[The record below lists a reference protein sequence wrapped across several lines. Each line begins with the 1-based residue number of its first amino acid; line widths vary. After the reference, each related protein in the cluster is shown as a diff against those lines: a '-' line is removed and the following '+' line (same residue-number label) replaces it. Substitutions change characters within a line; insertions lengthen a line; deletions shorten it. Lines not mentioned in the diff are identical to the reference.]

1 MGLCQFCGCEEAYNF
16 HHFIPRTV
24 HSNRWFKKNF
34 TREEM
39 RVGIHV
45 CKQCH
50 RTIHEL
56 IPDEKEL
63 GKHFNSLSK
72 LAAHPKI
79 DGYLQWKRRKFR
91 IAAQGTG
98 AK

>member
-1 MGLCQFCGCEEAYNF
+1 MGLCELCRCEDARNF

-24 HSNRWFKKNF
+24 HSNKWFKKNF

-39 RVGIHV
+39 QRGMDV

-50 RTIHEL
+50 RMIHTT

-63 GKHFNSLSK
+63 GKEYNTREK
-72 LAAHPKI
+72 LAAHPKMAS
-79 DGYLQWKRRKFR
+79 YLQWKQRRH
-91 IAAQGTG
+91 
-98 AK
+98 